1 MATLM
6 RPDGSKIYYK
16 LVGKDTGRP
25 PLVMIHGWCSRH
37 ELWEY
42 QVRHFRKHH
51 RILLLDRRGHGRSTT
66 SGSGHDAAGH
76 AADIAAVTQ
85 AAGLKRVVAIG
96 HAGGGPGTLEFIRAN
111 PRRVR
116 AGIMVDAFLYPQP
129 KLGDPKSPFGMLV
142 GPMLEQLRGPKAKSA
157 FRTWYTSFFDSK
169 GDRTA
174 IRAVVAD
181 AAKTPQ
187 AVKIVDL
194 EGIVVDT
201 AAIADAIRQPM
212 LWLTAGASDQAYIGS
227 HLRNVGFA
235 QVYGASH
242 FPQFEQ
248 PAQTNAMIEAFLTR
262 L

>member
-1 MATLM
+1 MATLL
-6 RPDGSKIYYK
+6 RPDGSEIYYK

-37 ELWEY
+37 ELWKH

-66 SGSGHDAAGH
+66 SGSAHDADGH
-76 AADIAAVTQ
+76 AADIAAVTR

-96 HAGGGPGTLEFIRAN
+96 HAGGCPGTLEFIRAN
-111 PRRVR
+111 PRTVR
-116 AGIMVDAFLYPQP
+116 AGVMVDTYLYPQP
-129 KLGDPKSPFGMLV
+129 KPGDRKSSFGALV
-142 GPMLEQLRGPKAKSA
+142 ESQLEKLRGPKAKSA
-157 FRTWYTSFFDSK
+157 FRAWYAGFFDSK
-169 GDRTA
+169 GDRA
-174 IRAVVAD
+174 AVRAVVAD
-181 AAKTPQ
+181 AARTPR
-187 AVKIVDL
+187 AVKIAEL
-194 EGIVVDT
+194 EGMLVDT
-201 AAIADAIRQPM
+201 AAIASTIRQPM
-212 LWLTAGASDQAYIGS
+212 LWLTADGANQTYIRS

-235 QVYGASH
+235 QIYGAGH